1 MKSFNHRDNEEGFSL
16 VDVLV
21 TASVMGL
28 LLIGAFVAG
37 PALINNAK
45 EVEARQ
51 EQSRKDFEKVV
62 RDAESGS
69 PEPTTEV
76 EEESAVDGDFR
87 E

>member
-37 PALINNAK
+37 PALVNNAK

-51 EQSRKDFEKVV
+51 EQSRKDFEKVI
-62 RDAESGS
+62 RDAESAS
-69 PEPTTEV
+69 PESDAEV